1 MREEELNAQ
10 YPSLRVAETLAGGR
24 GIVDLWYYFYESI
37 EAADLLAKQE
47 ALMTPD
53 EHARHRN
60 FHFERDRGQFLATR
74 ALARVV
80 LSHYAPVPPAEW
92 RFVAGP
98 HGKPRVTHPAVT
110 PPLFFNLA
118 NTPGLVTCAVSV
130 AHERLGVDVERMDRQ
145 SDILNLADRFFSSS
159 EARALRALPAPERNR
174 RFFSCWTLKESYIK
188 ARGLGLSLPLDQFS
202 FLFDREDISVA
213 FDKALGDDP
222 ARWRFA
228 LLRAPPRHLIA
239 VGVDTGG
246 AALSLRARPIVPLK
260 DAAPGSAS

>member
-1 MREEELNAQ
+1 
-10 YPSLRVAETLAGGR
+10 
-24 GIVDLWYYFYESI
+24 
-37 EAADLLAKQE
+37 
-47 ALMTPD
+47 MTPD
-53 EHARHRN
+53 ERARHRN
-60 FHFERDRGQFLATR
+60 FHFERDRRQFLATR

-98 HGKPRVTHPAVT
+98 HGKPRVTHPAVA

-130 AHERLGVDVERMDRQ
+130 AHERLGVDVERVDRQ
-145 SDILNLADRFFSSS
+145 SDILGLADRFFSPS
-159 EARALRALPAPERNR
+159 EARALRALPAPEQNR
-174 RFFSCWTLKESYIK
+174 RFFACWTLKESYIK

-202 FLFDREDISVA
+202 FHFDHQDISVA
-213 FDKALGDDP
+213 FDKSLAEDA

-239 VGVDTGG
+239 IGVDTGG
-246 AALSLRARPIVPLK
+246 AALSWRAQPIVPLR
-260 DAAPGSAS
+260 AETAQGSIREVLPPLRFVK